1 MQILASPAP
10 DAVLPKPW
18 PLVKEV
24 LDKARWPQRRIG
36 TPQVLAR
43 GTGTTGKRSNAA
55 PVRGAAKVE
64 LAIQIS
70 IQEALGF
77 FTVHFATPY
86 PELSRLLAAGVDEP
100 G

>member
-1 MQILASPAP
+1 LIRRAGRKEGSELLKFLREGLAKQAN
-10 DAVLPKPW
+10 AQML
-18 PLVKEV
+18 LQFEV
-24 LDKARWPQRRIG
+24 P
-36 TPQVLAR
+36 
-43 GTGTTGKRSNAA
+43 
-55 PVRGAAKVE
+55 AKVE